1 MIRSI
6 DNIKK
11 WGYFFVLLFI
21 FSSCS
26 YENVEFREAVDFKL
40 KKIEGRNLSISF
52 DAILNNPNGYNL
64 KIKPSTFDL
73 HINGEHVGIVKL
85 DERIKIIKKSES
97 TVAVPVT
104 AEVLKG
110 ALPKLIAGALRKTA
124 TVRIVGT
131 VKGGASGFP
140 VRKKIDE
147 TREIPLRDLDF
158 GLPF

>member
-1 MIRSI
+1 MII
-6 DNIKK
+6 NYIKK
-11 WGYFFVLLFI
+11 WGYFLVLLFV
-21 FSSCS
+21 FGSCS
-26 YENVEFREAVDFKL
+26 FEEVQFKEAVNFKL
-40 KKIEGRNLSISF
+40 KKIEGRNVSVSF

-64 KIKPSTFDL
+64 KVKPSTFDL
-73 HINGEHVGIVKL
+73 HINGEHVGNIKL
-85 DERIKIIKKSES
+85 DERINIVKKSES

-110 ALPKLIAGALRKTA
+110 ALPKLIAGALKKTA
-124 TVRIVGT
+124 TVRIIGT
-131 VKGGASGFP
+131 VKGGAAGFP

>member
-1 MIRSI
+1 MINHLRH
-6 DNIKK
+6 IKK
-11 WGYFFVLLFI
+11 LGYFFVLLFI

-26 YENVEFREAVDFKL
+26 FEEVQFKEAVNFKL
-40 KKIEGRNLSISF
+40 KKLEGRSLSVTF

-73 HINGEHVGIVKL
+73 HINGEHVGVVKL
-85 DERIKIIKKSES
+85 DEKIKIVKKSES

-110 ALPKLIAGALRKTA
+110 ALPKLIAGALKKTA
-124 TVRIVGT
+124 TVRIIGT

>member
-1 MIRSI
+1 MITGL
-6 DNIKK
+6 NQIKK
-11 WGYFFVLLFI
+11 WGYIFVLLFI

-26 YENVEFREAVDFKL
+26 FEEVQFKEAVNFKL

-64 KIKPSTFDL
+64 KVKPSTFDL
-73 HINGEHVGIVKL
+73 HINGEHIGIVQL
-85 DERIKIIKKSES
+85 DEKIKIVKKSES

-110 ALPKLIAGALRKTA
+110 ALPKLIAGALKKTA

-131 VKGGASGFP
+131 VKGAASGFP

>member
-1 MIRSI
+1 MI
-6 DNIKK
+6 NLIKK
-11 WGYFFVLLFI
+11 WGCFLMLLFV
-21 FSSCS
+21 FNACS
-26 YENVEFREAVDFKL
+26 YENVEFKEAVNFKL
-40 KKIEGRNLSISF
+40 NKIEGRALSISF

-64 KIKPSTFDL
+64 KVKPSAFDL

-110 ALPKLIAGALRKTA
+110 ALPKLIAGALKKTA